1 MYWAGLIKALFDVY
15 ESESVLF
22 LPSRM
27 PAASLRFVLSPI
39 FIPFDAL
46 TVPCARSP
54 VKTNSSPVKV
64 WVALAIQHASVVYS
78 RAENLAPLMSQLIR
92 NCLQAKP
99 HSTILMLHSPEIWA
113 ADVHCQA
120 HWGPEDIEA
129 ECWLEA
135 ATALQM
141 PVAKL
146 VMDFEVHSSLEG
158 HWLAQCRAC
167 PQSLVETYL
176 AQLKVL
182 GLQPEAI
189 TCASQMDLLEGAL
202 GLQPGVMSEAFRL
215 PYMGELASHYFNLFK
230 GDKPC

>member
-78 RAENLAPLMSQLIR
+78 RAENLGSFPLACQPPLCGLSSALFLSR
-92 NCLQAKP
+92 
-99 HSTILMLHSPEIWA
+99 LMH
-113 ADVHCQA
+113 
-120 HWGPEDIEA
+120 
-129 ECWLEA
+129 
-135 ATALQM
+135 
-141 PVAKL
+141 
-146 VMDFEVHSSLEG
+146 
-158 HWLAQCRAC
+158 
-167 PQSLVETYL
+167 
-176 AQLKVL
+176 
-182 GLQPEAI
+182 
-189 TCASQMDLLEGAL
+189 
-202 GLQPGVMSEAFRL
+202 
-215 PYMGELASHYFNLFK
+215 
-230 GDKPC
+230 